1 LGSIGIL
8 EGLKA
13 KKPVSSKRDRA
24 YFHWDSEIP
33 LLDLAI
39 SKPRKYFKGPRIF
52 N

>member
-8 EGLKA
+8 EGLQA
-13 KKPVSSKRDRA
+13 KKPVSSKRNKA
-24 YFHWDSEIP
+24 YFRYNSEMP